1 LNYVPYIGAAVVILL
16 LLGVSLMV
24 FESLAQ
30 AFIAPVFYLIVTTI
44 EGQLITP
51 GVVGLRLALSPLLV
65 FLAVAFWTWFW
76 GPFGALLAVPLLI
89 IGTVALNH
97 TFPTTAVKL
106 PD

>member
-1 LNYVPYIGAAVVILL
+1 MNYIPYIGAAVVILL
-16 LLGVSLMV
+16 LFGVGIMAFDSLGFAL
-24 FESLAQ
+24 
-30 AFIAPVFYLIVTTI
+30 IAPVFYLVVSTI

-51 GVVGLRLALSPLLV
+51 GIVGLRLALSPLLV

-89 IGTVALNH
+89 IGMVALGH
-97 TFPTTAVKL
+97 AFPKDEVNL